1 MRILVSD
8 PAPVGDLVAY
18 LRRCGCHADIVGQAA
33 VEATPPERPT
43 VGDAYLRLELDAYL
57 RVWREM
63 HSGVKA
69 ELVDSPANGKTRP
82 DPPPASSRSQTRA
95 VSLVS
100 AVRNRAFLEEW
111 KRRITRT

>member
-18 LRRCGCHADIVGQAA
+18 LRRCGCSAYTVGQAA
-33 VEATPPERPT
+33 VEATPPERPP

-63 HSGVKA
+63 HLGVKA
-69 ELVDSPANGKTRP
+69 ELVDSPTSGEMRP
-82 DPPPASSRSQTRA
+82 
-95 VSLVS
+95 
-100 AVRNRAFLEEW
+100 
-111 KRRITRT
+111 

>member
-18 LRRCGCHADIVGQAA
+18 LRRCGCRAYLVGQTA
-33 VEATPPERPT
+33 VEATPPERAP
-43 VGDAYLRLELDAYL
+43 VVNAYLRMELDGYL

-69 ELVDSPANGKTRP
+69 ELVD
-82 DPPPASSRSQTRA
+82 
-95 VSLVS
+95 
-100 AVRNRAFLEEW
+100 
-111 KRRITRT
+111 